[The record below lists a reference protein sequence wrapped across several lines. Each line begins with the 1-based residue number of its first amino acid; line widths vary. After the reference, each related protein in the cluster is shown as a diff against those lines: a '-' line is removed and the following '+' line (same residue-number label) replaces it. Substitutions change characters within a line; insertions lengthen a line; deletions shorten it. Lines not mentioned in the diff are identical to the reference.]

1 MSELGHKPKWCH
13 VRFMSVLPLKAD
25 IHKRG
30 LHVRIRAPKGF
41 VRLVPVAEVGIGAGY
56 ISRSGSEITASLLP
70 F

>member
-1 MSELGHKPKWCH
+1 MASSPHPVVDEVTAGDHLRANGDVRIGSE
-13 VRFMSVLPLKAD
+13 AD
-25 IHKRG
+25 
-30 LHVRIRAPKGF
+30 IRAPKGF